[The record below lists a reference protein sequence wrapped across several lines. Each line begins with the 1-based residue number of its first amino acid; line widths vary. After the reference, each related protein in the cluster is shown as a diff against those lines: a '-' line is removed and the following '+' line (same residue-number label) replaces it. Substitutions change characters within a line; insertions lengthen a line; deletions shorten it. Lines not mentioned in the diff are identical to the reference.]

1 METREQLEKEIE
13 LWNDYNPIL
22 VKQAKNKLKLI
33 NDQEE
38 KEVHVEKVIVEE
50 EITAPVEADE
60 KFDVFEDEDVNKDG
74 VVDEED
80 LEQVNEKISFDT
92 PNTPIL

>member
-50 EITAPVEADE
+50 EITSPVEADE